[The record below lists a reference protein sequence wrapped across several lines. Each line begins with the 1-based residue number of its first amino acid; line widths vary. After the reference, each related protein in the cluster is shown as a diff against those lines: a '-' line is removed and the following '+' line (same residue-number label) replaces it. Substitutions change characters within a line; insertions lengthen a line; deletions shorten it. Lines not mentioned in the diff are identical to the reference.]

1 MFEQVVSAARWT
13 IVHFVLAEIQGGERE
28 GKKAEFPLQ
37 KDKKCRCN
45 WDIWEC
51 LVSGSRGEMKPVR
64 LERLTD
70 SKASP
75 LRLTFSLASP
85 SSPLF
90 FPHILSLLLLF
101 LPLFLY
107 PNRPQTSHARLGS
120 PPLLPV
126 NDSSL
131 IGQV

>member
-1 MFEQVVSAARWT
+1 MFEQVSAARWT
-13 IVHFVLAEIQGGERE
+13 IVHFVLAEIQGGERDE
-28 GKKAEFPLQ
+28 KKAEFPLQ

-90 FPHILSLLLLF
+90 FPRILSLLYPFSF
-101 LPLFLY
+101 LSFCIRTGHRPRMRGLAALPFY
-107 PNRPQTSHARLGS
+107 PGMIAA
-120 PPLLPV
+120 
-126 NDSSL
+126 
-131 IGQV
+131 

>member
-85 SSPLF
+85 SSPLCLSSHSIPSLA
-90 FPHILSLLLLF
+90 FP
-101 LPLFLY
+101 
-107 PNRPQTSHARLGS
+107 
-120 PPLLPV
+120 
-126 NDSSL
+126 SSL
-131 IGQV
+131 SVSEQATDLACEARQPSPSTRE